1 MDIQEVVT
9 DKHSGDREQLN
20 VIFSEDKSIV
30 VTAPAGCGKTTTMIS
45 KIAWELSSGHI
56 APNKK
61 ILAMTYSVAG
71 AMKIRDSLKSL
82 LPELVNNYEYYLN
95 RVDVSNYHQFSM
107 RLLNK
112 YGYVLHENIK
122 ELYTFE
128 IVDEESKILYTIL
141 TQTDQNVLCSFKEAV
156 KNSDA
161 EAIKKEITSYWEVID
176 NKLIPK
182 KIITYNGILVAAII
196 MLLKHKEITEFYQ
209 KYYQMIIIDEFQDT
223 NYLGYYFLKRL
234 IGENRTV
241 FMGDDIQRIYGFI
254 GAVNN
259 LFSFVKQKY
268 KAKEFCFK
276 TNYRFPKNPKLK
288 ELDTL
293 FRDYGENYQPSSLT
307 ASVCFNS
314 FNKDEQEVEFI
325 ADGIS
330 HILENTTDKAAVL
343 VRAGYQGES
352 IAKELDARKITYFN
366 NLFRESD
373 PEYEKFYTIAI
384 EEFHKSTDNN
394 KALSRNMNSCLK
406 TILLRKN
413 EVTTDPK
420 RFFIFDSLYNL
431 LEILFLQ
438 AKQWDCSPE
447 ERYNQIDFS
456 LGNKGLKHMM
466 EYMDERIVLSTIHSA
481 KGLEWQY
488 VIVPGLVSYSFPV
501 SAICKDCRNIFSNCS
516 QGYNYCKC
524 RFDHGM
530 EKIFK
535 EEISVFYVALTR
547 AKKNVF
553 FTASNGNN
561 PYGYPKKTSCIL
573 NLPGIVCEKYTWD
586 SSF

>member
-1 MDIQEVVT
+1 MDIQEVVK

-352 IAKELDARKITYFN
+352 IAKELDARKITYFT

-373 PEYEKFYTIAI
+373 PEYE
-384 EEFHKSTDNN
+384 
-394 KALSRNMNSCLK
+394 
-406 TILLRKN
+406 
-413 EVTTDPK
+413 
-420 RFFIFDSLYNL
+420 
-431 LEILFLQ
+431 
-438 AKQWDCSPE
+438 
-447 ERYNQIDFS
+447 
-456 LGNKGLKHMM
+456 
-466 EYMDERIVLSTIHSA
+466 
-481 KGLEWQY
+481 
-488 VIVPGLVSYSFPV
+488 
-501 SAICKDCRNIFSNCS
+501 
-516 QGYNYCKC
+516 
-524 RFDHGM
+524 
-530 EKIFK
+530 
-535 EEISVFYVALTR
+535 
-547 AKKNVF
+547 
-553 FTASNGNN
+553 
-561 PYGYPKKTSCIL
+561 
-573 NLPGIVCEKYTWD
+573 
-586 SSF
+586 

>member
-1 MDIQEVVT
+1 MDIQEVIK

-241 FMGDDIQRIYGFI
+241 FMGDDIQRIY
-254 GAVNN
+254 
-259 LFSFVKQKY
+259 
-268 KAKEFCFK
+268 
-276 TNYRFPKNPKLK
+276 
-288 ELDTL
+288 
-293 FRDYGENYQPSSLT
+293 
-307 ASVCFNS
+307 
-314 FNKDEQEVEFI
+314 
-325 ADGIS
+325 
-330 HILENTTDKAAVL
+330 
-343 VRAGYQGES
+343 
-352 IAKELDARKITYFN
+352 
-366 NLFRESD
+366 
-373 PEYEKFYTIAI
+373 
-384 EEFHKSTDNN
+384 
-394 KALSRNMNSCLK
+394 
-406 TILLRKN
+406 
-413 EVTTDPK
+413 
-420 RFFIFDSLYNL
+420 
-431 LEILFLQ
+431 
-438 AKQWDCSPE
+438 
-447 ERYNQIDFS
+447 
-456 LGNKGLKHMM
+456 
-466 EYMDERIVLSTIHSA
+466 
-481 KGLEWQY
+481 
-488 VIVPGLVSYSFPV
+488 
-501 SAICKDCRNIFSNCS
+501 
-516 QGYNYCKC
+516 
-524 RFDHGM
+524 
-530 EKIFK
+530 
-535 EEISVFYVALTR
+535 
-547 AKKNVF
+547 
-553 FTASNGNN
+553 
-561 PYGYPKKTSCIL
+561 
-573 NLPGIVCEKYTWD
+573 
-586 SSF
+586 